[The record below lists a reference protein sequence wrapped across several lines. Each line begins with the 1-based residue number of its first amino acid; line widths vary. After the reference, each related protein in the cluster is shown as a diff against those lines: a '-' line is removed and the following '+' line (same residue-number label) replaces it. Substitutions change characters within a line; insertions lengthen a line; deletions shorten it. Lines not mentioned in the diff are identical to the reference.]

1 MFEKRSQEIA
11 EIDDSNRE
19 AVLEWLRDR
28 SYFHTWFTSL
38 IVGSFVLLTV
48 FGSRPGFDR
57 VGPVFLSISLVL
69 LLVSILCNLVC
80 VWSIPSWKYRVSTG
94 IVTNA
99 WGMRVELAIVAWIGV
114 GGFVGG
120 LTLGFIGNLPG

>member
-1 MFEKRSQEIA
+1 MSGKQAQELS
-11 EIDDSNRE
+11 EIDDGNRE

-28 SYFHTWFTSL
+28 SHFHTWFTSL
-38 IVGSFVLLTV
+38 IIGSFVVLSV
-48 FGSRPGFDR
+48 FGNRPGFDGI
-57 VGPVFLSISLVL
+57 GPVFLSISLAL

-94 IVTNA
+94 ILTNA
-99 WGMRVELAIVAWIGV
+99 RGMRWELAITAWIGV
-114 GGFVGG
+114 ASFVGG